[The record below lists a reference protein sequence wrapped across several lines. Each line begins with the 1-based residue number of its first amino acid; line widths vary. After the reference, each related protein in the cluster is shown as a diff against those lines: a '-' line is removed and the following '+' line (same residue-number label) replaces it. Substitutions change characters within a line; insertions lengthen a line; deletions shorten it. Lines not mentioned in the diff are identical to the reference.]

1 MVMAWLEGSLEA
13 INDGQF
19 QISVCRYDKIGTP
32 VDNGMLSRIER
43 DRPDCIIYTSQ
54 ADGPFVAAPSTF
66 KRIREYT
73 RIVHLCL
80 DAGDVGFT
88 KLLTTYRDEGCFDWT
103 VACDGCA
110 EGPVDNISFHPVDPR
125 PYGKTMVQGHLDE
138 RAISLGTCGGFP
150 YDLRR
155 EVADTLIRECGLYIK
170 PREETWGSYQR
181 YANFLQSCRIVVDC
195 ALSAGGP
202 NGQGPYARTLKTRA
216 IEVGLSGA
224 CLLELRGCALT
235 KWATEDVDFCSYE
248 TAAEAVEKA
257 RWLMANPDIAQAMA
271 TNLALVVRRKMN
283 PTIFWSQVFSACGL
297 DAHFANTIPTSP

>member
-1 MVMAWLEGSLEA
+1 
-13 INDGQF
+13 
-19 QISVCRYDKIGTP
+19 
-32 VDNGMLSRIER
+32 MLSRIER
-43 DRPDCIIYTSQ
+43 DSPDCVIYTSQ

-110 EGPVDNISFHPVDPR
+110 AGPVDAISFHPVDPR
-125 PYGKTMVQGHLDE
+125 PYE
-138 RAISLGTCGGFP
+138 RFRGGGPRQDLALAGRPIPLGTCGGFP
-150 YDLRR
+150 YGLRR
-155 EVADTLIRECGLYIK
+155 EIADALKHELGLYVK
-170 PREETWGSYQR
+170 PREETFGSYGR
-181 YANFLQSCRIVVDC
+181 YAQFLMSCRIVVDC

-202 NGQGPYARTLKTRA
+202 EGKGPYARTLKTRA
-216 IEVGLSGA
+216 VEVGLAGA

-257 RWLMANPDIAQAMA
+257 RWLIANPDIAQAMA

-283 PTIFWSQVFSACGL
+283 PTIFWAQVFSACGL
-297 DAHFANTIPTSP
+297 DARFPNTSGTSP